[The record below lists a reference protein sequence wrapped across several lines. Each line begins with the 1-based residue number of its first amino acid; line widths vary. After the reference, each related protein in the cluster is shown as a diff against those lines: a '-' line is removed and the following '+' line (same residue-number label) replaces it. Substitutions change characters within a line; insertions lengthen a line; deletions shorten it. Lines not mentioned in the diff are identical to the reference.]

1 MSSSSREPLKSK
13 IANEQTENEASSNN
27 GAKILMTP
35 SKPKKRSGAKLMS
48 SIKKKGGKLRRALTP
63 PKDLTVGLAKTPAK
77 TPNRLTLSGK
87 FHNAAQYQLK
97 SCEMDPDPFQ
107 VEIPSHSSLLASC
120 KICSIM
126 DDYVDVGGIDFD
138 FSSLMPYGSNSPDV
152 NVLLLGGQ
160 LERKEDED
168 KKDPILAKLQNVA
181 SDVVV
186 EGFFREH
193 GDETVGR
200 VECSIF
206 SSESMRQFIVVYS
219 GSSKLQD
226 RPLHG
231 PQKTK
236 GTSKNKG
243 EGKDEEGIT
252 GSKRT
257 KLSINEDLH
266 SDVNETVLKAYND
279 TNLEESIFTLL
290 SRLTGFNPFFDV
302 TIAGHSFGGM
312 LATVAAYKYAK
323 RKPASRIRCHVF
335 GSPKLGGQS
344 FRRDIHSLPN
354 LNIVRVERSTDPF
367 IDLPEY
373 HHQGKEFV
381 HLGHC
386 LRFNPGLLT
395 SLTMSDETRP
405 VDVQLY
411 RFDKYRPSASFV
423 SSSVTQVR
431 NLSKLKIGNEIRSY
445 QKDLEKVLNLNLP
458 WPDSFVGETSGK
470 QVCNG
475 FLA

>member
-1 MSSSSREPLKSK
+1 M
-13 IANEQTENEASSNN
+13 
-27 GAKILMTP
+27 
-35 SKPKKRSGAKLMS
+35 
-48 SIKKKGGKLRRALTP
+48 
-63 PKDLTVGLAKTPAK
+63 
-77 TPNRLTLSGK
+77 
-87 FHNAAQYQLK
+87 K

-107 VEIPSHSSLLASC
+107 VEIPAHSSLLASC

-126 DDYVDVGGIDFD
+126 DDYVEVGGIDFD
-138 FSSLMPYGSNSPDV
+138 FSSLMPFGSNSPDV

-168 KKDPILAKLQNVA
+168 KLNPFLVKLQDVA

-206 SSESMRQFIVVYS
+206 SSESMRQFTVVYS

-236 GTSKNKG
+236 GNSKNRG
-243 EGKDEEGIT
+243 EVKDEEN
-252 GSKRT
+252 RT
-257 KLSINEDLH
+257 VSYEALH

-290 SRLTGFNPFFDV
+290 SRLTGFKPFFDV
-302 TIAGHSFGGM
+302 AFVGHSFGGT
-312 LATVAAYKYAK
+312 LATVAAYKYGK
-323 RKPASRIRCHVF
+323 RKPASRIRCHLF

-373 HHQGKEFV
+373 HQGNEFV

-458 WPDSFVGETSGK
+458 WPDSFVGEVSGK